1 MGLLNPQT
9 AGDWGTFGGFCLAL
23 VTAVVSVVMWP
34 YKTFITKK
42 ALLVHE
48 EKDAEMFVKKVEADG
63 TRTYVHVTEM
73 KEIKDMLQK
82 NLDTTEKWQAIAK
95 DWMRNP

>member
-1 MGLLNPQT
+1 MGLLNPQNRRRL
-9 AGDWGTFGGFCLAL
+9 GNFWRIRLAL
-23 VTAVVSVVMWP
+23 VTAIVSVVMWP

-63 TRTYVHVTEM
+63 SRTYVHVTEM

-82 NLDTTEKWQAIAK
+82 T
-95 DWMRNP
+95 